1 MCKVYYTQLY
11 FYVLDFKS
19 NDDLLS
25 FRSWRHISFWQFTFT
40 IYKPFVRLRNR
51 KAKELLIAN
60 SIHSLSQYIATDY
73 LGSKTYQ
80 TNAIWKIKFL
90 PSYSF
95 KALHWNSLTSLR
107 IWIWYL
113 LRCLLSSAFSKFH
126 LLGLRYQENIKW
138 YRQFEFRHTT
148 ISFYSHISKMR
159 GTRLISSQWQAALLM
174 PPALLR
180 LASWGCSVRLGWSNY
195 CGAQSASGS
204 CSTHLFNLSRWV
216 PSMKKIIF
224 FLNSRTHSL
233 ILKFI

>member
-1 MCKVYYTQLY
+1 MVQIKPQEVYVPETQIGVRYHIWRLVTSPPFENFIMLLIILNTLLLMCKVYYTQLY

-25 FRSWRHISFWQFTFT
+25 FRSWRHISFWQFTFS

-107 IWIWYL
+107 I
-113 LRCLLSSAFSKFH
+113 
-126 LLGLRYQENIKW
+126 
-138 YRQFEFRHTT
+138 
-148 ISFYSHISKMR
+148 
-159 GTRLISSQWQAALLM
+159 
-174 PPALLR
+174 
-180 LASWGCSVRLGWSNY
+180 
-195 CGAQSASGS
+195 
-204 CSTHLFNLSRWV
+204 
-216 PSMKKIIF
+216 
-224 FLNSRTHSL
+224 
-233 ILKFI
+233 